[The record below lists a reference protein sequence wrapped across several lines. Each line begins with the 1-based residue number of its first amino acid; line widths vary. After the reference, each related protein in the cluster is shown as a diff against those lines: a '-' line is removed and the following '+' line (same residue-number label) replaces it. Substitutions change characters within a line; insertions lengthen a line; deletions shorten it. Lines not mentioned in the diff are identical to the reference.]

1 MNQINDYLQ
10 TNVGNVTSDVT
21 SNVIN
26 TLLQWVLIPSLVFIV
41 IFLAI
46 YIVRAVH
53 RHKVDSAI
61 FEIRDMLREMHPTS
75 PAPTNS
81 KDTSEP
87 Q

>member
-26 TLLQWVLIPSLVFIV
+26 TLLQWVLIPSLVIIA
-41 IFLAI
+41 IFLTI
-46 YIVRAVH
+46 YIVRAIH
-53 RHKVDSAI
+53 RHKVDKAI
-61 FEIRDMLREMHPTS
+61 FEIRDMLREMHPAA
-75 PAPTNS
+75 PAPTNA

-87 Q
+87 K